1 MTAVPNSPNSHHR
14 CQENTLEHLFDRAPM
29 GTAVFDRA
37 FHLQWFNPVWARFI
51 GCCANIPGDKIA
63 PGCSL
68 ADLSPE
74 IKKLLKQVKQRVLA
88 GEVYRAENVRCE
100 NQGVVSYWDSV
111 FTPIMT
117 GNRITGILNILIDV
131 SERALAEQQ
140 REQEFTRLQ
149 ESEATLRSLIE
160 NAVGFGIYRAVIA
173 PEQPYGAKITLV
185 SPSICEIVGID
196 DASEFASWFENLH
209 PDDRERVVQANR
221 DSVERG
227 VPYNQYARFY
237 NKVKK
242 EWAWVHT
249 LSNPH
254 FDENGKIAYFDG
266 MVIDVTGQMNLKET
280 ERLRKAA
287 EGLREIIE
295 IINSNRPLQEI
306 LDAIAVQANQ
316 LLQASSTMIRHV
328 SIDEDTVSTV
338 ASYNLPAAFEQIRT
352 QPLYRAST
360 DRLLLSR
367 QPVAVTDV
375 TAAYTRRLQDP
386 TLTDPL
392 QRAGIEATLKH
403 YKSMLKVPL
412 FVKDDIYGAITFHFE
427 EQRTFRQEDIH
438 LAMILADQSAL
449 AIENAR
455 LMEQIKET
463 AVMEERNRL
472 ARELHDAV
480 TQTLFSTTLIAEVLP
495 KLWERSPA
503 EGIRRMEELRQL
515 TRGAL
520 AEMRTL
526 LLELRPAALADTDL
540 PDLLRHLTNAF
551 IGRARVPVL
560 LQLEGQHPIPLD
572 AKVALYRIAQESLNN
587 IAKHAEASQVTV
599 SYQCSEDQVELIVA
613 DDGQGFD
620 PENLPPDHLGLGIM
634 RERAAQIGAQL
645 AITSSPGHGTQVRVH
660 WKPEPE

>member
-1 MTAVPNSPNSHHR
+1 MTADLDPLDPPLS
-14 CQENTLEHLFDRAPM
+14 CQENTLELLFNRVPM
-29 GTAVFDRA
+29 GAAVFDRA
-37 FHLQWFNPVWARFI
+37 LRLQRFNPTWAKFI
-51 GCCANIPGDKIA
+51 SCCAQVSEDKIA
-63 PGCSL
+63 PGCSF
-68 ADLSPE
+68 ADFSPE
-74 IKKLLKQVKQRVLA
+74 MEKLLRRVEERVLA
-88 GEVYRAENVRCE
+88 GEVYRAEKVCPE
-100 NQGVVSYWDSV
+100 NQGVASYWDSI
-111 FTPIMT
+111 FIPIMT
-117 GNRITGILNILIDV
+117 GNRVTGVLNILIDV
-131 SERALAEQQ
+131 SEKALAEQQ
-140 REQEFTRLQ
+140 REQEFARLQ
-149 ESEATLRSLIE
+149 ESEALLRSLVE
-160 NAVGFGIYRAVIA
+160 NAEGFGIYRVMID

-185 SPSICEIVGID
+185 SPSIRDIVGID
-196 DASEFASWFENLH
+196 DPSEFANWFENLH
-209 PDDRERVVQANR
+209 PDDRPRVIQANR

-254 FDENGKIAYFDG
+254 FDENGQIAYFDG
-266 MVIDVTGQMNLKET
+266 MVIDITGQMNLKET

-328 SIDEDTVSTV
+328 SINEDTVSTV
-338 ASYNLPAAFEQIRT
+338 ASYNLPAAFERIRT
-352 QPLYRAST
+352 QPFYRARA
-360 DRLLLSR
+360 DRSLLSR

-375 TAAYTRRLQDP
+375 TAAYTQRLQDP

-412 FVKDDIYGAITFHFE
+412 FVRDDIYGAITFHFE
-427 EQRTFRQEDIH
+427 AQRVFSQEDIH

-480 TQTLFSTTLIAEVLP
+480 TQTLFSTMLIAEVLP

-503 EGIRRMEELRQL
+503 EGLRRMEELRQL

-551 IGRARVPVL
+551 IGRARIPVL
-560 LQLEGQHPIPLD
+560 LQIEGQRPIPLD

-599 SYQCSEDQVELIVA
+599 TYLCGEDQVELTVA
-613 DDGQGFD
+613 DDGQGFNL
-620 PENLPPDHLGLGIM
+620 ESLPPDHLGLGIM
-634 RERAAQIGAQL
+634 RERAAQVGARL
-645 AITSSPGHGTQVRVH
+645 AITSSPGHGTQIMVH
-660 WKPEPE
+660 WKPQSE